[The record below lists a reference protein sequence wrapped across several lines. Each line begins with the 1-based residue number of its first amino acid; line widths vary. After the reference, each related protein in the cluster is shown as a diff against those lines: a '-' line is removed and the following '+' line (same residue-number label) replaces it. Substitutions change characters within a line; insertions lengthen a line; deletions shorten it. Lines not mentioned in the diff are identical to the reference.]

1 MGVYW
6 KSTLLSPRRSTP
18 LPLRFAPEH
27 SSLFHH
33 PLVMILTL
41 NPQFVT
47 VIETGSVFL
56 LLAHLQRL
64 QHITV
69 YTSQEGEE
77 HTSHNELHE
86 LNTTPASNTQLTQRR
101 TATHSE
107 VTLLP
112 AHRALPNRDGLDV
125 GMILTLEHAHVGEG
139 EGGAAEGREVREGG
153 EIEFGAALHS
163 GVHIDLLHRVRETV
177 LMRGVGEV
185 IGGGENEL
193 LQCGS
198 VYDSYS
204 FNTSTFRCDGMNPSK
219 GTRNANLEVIRDV
232 CNSTHSLSLT
242 LQCNHVRVLELSN
255 PTSTNATKRRQIDHG
270 ECVGERAWFLS
281 REQGSF
287 ITEPLKSIWMK
298 EEISEGREI

>member
-1 MGVYW
+1 M
-6 KSTLLSPRRSTP
+6 
-18 LPLRFAPEH
+18 FH
-27 SSLFHH
+27 SIG
-33 PLVMILTL
+33 MTLTL

-47 VIETGSVFL
+47 AIETRTILL

-64 QHITV
+64 QRITI
-69 YTSQEGEE
+69 YTSREGEA

-139 EGGAAEGREVREGG
+139 EGRAAEGGEVREGG
-153 EIEFGAALHS
+153 EIEFSAALHS

-232 CNSTHSLSLT
+232 YSSIYSLSLT
-242 LQCNHVRVLELSN
+242 LQHDHVHVLELSH
-255 PTSTNATKRRQIDHG
+255 PTSTNATK
-270 ECVGERAWFLS
+270 
-281 REQGSF
+281 
-287 ITEPLKSIWMK
+287 
-298 EEISEGREI
+298 

>member
-163 GVHIDLLHRVRETV
+163 GVHIDLLHGVRETV
-177 LMRGVGEV
+177 LIRGMREV

-193 LQCGS
+193 LQRGR
-198 VYDSYS
+198 VYNSSS

-219 GTRNANLEVIRDV
+219 GTRNTNLEVIRDV
-232 CNSTHSLSLT
+232 CNSTHSLSFT

-281 REQGSF
+281 REQDSF

>member
-112 AHRALPNRDGLDV
+112 AHRALSNRDGLDV
-125 GMILTLEHAHVGEG
+125 GMVLTLEHTHVGER
-139 EGGAAEGREVREGG
+139 EGRAAEGGEVGEGG
-153 EIEFGAALHS
+153 EIEFSAALNW
-163 GVHIDLLHRVRETV
+163 GVHIDLLHGVRETV

>member
-1 MGVYW
+1 
-6 KSTLLSPRRSTP
+6 
-18 LPLRFAPEH
+18 
-27 SSLFHH
+27 
-33 PLVMILTL
+33 MILTL

-47 VIETGSVFL
+47 VIKTGSVFL

-112 AHRALPNRDGLDV
+112 AHRALPNRDGLDA

-139 EGGAAEGREVREGG
+139 EGGAAEGGEVREGR
-153 EIEFGAALHS
+153 EIEFSAARHRY
-163 GVHIDLLHRVRETV
+163 VHIDLFHRVRETV
-177 LMRGVGEV
+177 LMRGVREV

-193 LQCGS
+193 LQRGG
-198 VYDSYS
+198 V
-204 FNTSTFRCDGMNPSK
+204 
-219 GTRNANLEVIRDV
+219 
-232 CNSTHSLSLT
+232 
-242 LQCNHVRVLELSN
+242 
-255 PTSTNATKRRQIDHG
+255 
-270 ECVGERAWFLS
+270 
-281 REQGSF
+281 
-287 ITEPLKSIWMK
+287 
-298 EEISEGREI
+298 

>member
-1 MGVYW
+1 
-6 KSTLLSPRRSTP
+6 
-18 LPLRFAPEH
+18 
-27 SSLFHH
+27 
-33 PLVMILTL
+33 
-41 NPQFVT
+41 
-47 VIETGSVFL
+47 
-56 LLAHLQRL
+56 
-64 QHITV
+64 
-69 YTSQEGEE
+69 
-77 HTSHNELHE
+77 
-86 LNTTPASNTQLTQRR
+86 
-101 TATHSE
+101 
-107 VTLLP
+107 
-112 AHRALPNRDGLDV
+112 
-125 GMILTLEHAHVGEG
+125 MILTLEHAHVGEG

-163 GVHIDLLHRVRETV
+163 GVHIDLLHGVRETV

>member
-1 MGVYW
+1 
-6 KSTLLSPRRSTP
+6 
-18 LPLRFAPEH
+18 
-27 SSLFHH
+27 
-33 PLVMILTL
+33 MILT
-41 NPQFVT
+41 P
-47 VIETGSVFL
+47 
-56 LLAHLQRL
+56 
-64 QHITV
+64 
-69 YTSQEGEE
+69 
-77 HTSHNELHE
+77 
-86 LNTTPASNTQLTQRR
+86 
-101 TATHSE
+101 
-107 VTLLP
+107 
-112 AHRALPNRDGLDV
+112 
-125 GMILTLEHAHVGEG
+125 EHAHVGEG

-163 GVHIDLLHRVRETV
+163 GVHIDLLHGVRETV

>member
-1 MGVYW
+1 
-6 KSTLLSPRRSTP
+6 
-18 LPLRFAPEH
+18 
-27 SSLFHH
+27 
-33 PLVMILTL
+33 MILT
-41 NPQFVT
+41 P
-47 VIETGSVFL
+47 
-56 LLAHLQRL
+56 
-64 QHITV
+64 
-69 YTSQEGEE
+69 
-77 HTSHNELHE
+77 EL
-86 LNTTPASNTQLTQRR
+86 T
-101 TATHSE
+101 
-107 VTLLP
+107 
-112 AHRALPNRDGLDV
+112 
-125 GMILTLEHAHVGEG
+125 HVGEG
-139 EGGAAEGREVREGG
+139 EGCAAEGGEVREGG
-153 EIEFGAALHS
+153 EIEFSAALHS
-163 GVHIDLLHRVRETV
+163 GVHIDLLHGVRETV